1 MVKKRYIVLMIFV
14 CLFAISTVSANEM
27 MNETDSLMID
37 ESNDLIIDNVESDN
51 LMIGESNDLMANDID
66 EEKIL
71 QSDNLNSKQY
81 FIYDVG
87 CFSNNK
93 VFQVL
98 KNHTEIGVKI
108 NEKFDGEIE
117 FIKSGTHYYLETI
130 YSNKVKNV
138 NQIEKVYSKD
148 LDEGLYHIHIYDLS
162 KEKTLGLV
170 YFKVIYSSLEEIES
184 LESGKH
190 IITDFGKTNIYNIEK
205 IGDDKISISSEG
217 KGFFDIY
224 YIDDNGNKIGYSEDY
239 DAGTGIYNKIFNI
252 NDLSTGYYSIKFW
265 RQNGRTYKQYGECYF
280 NIGMKNYLKVNIYK
294 LSEEYDGYN
303 HVSLIKNFYIGD
315 NAVNIERKTI
325 DDEEY
330 IVLTINKNFKGEA
343 YIFDQSTNEEQIR
356 FSIDNEKGKS
366 INILIDN
373 YESGDYALIINESTV
388 SDTQT
393 IAYSLF
399 FIPYMSVA
407 PDVTKY
413 YGGNERFTATIKNEV
428 GKIVPNANVDFVI
441 NGKVYTRTSNDQG
454 IASIA
459 LNLNSGVYDIIAS
472 CKNQIINSKVTI
484 KPTVQSEDFCK
495 IYKNGTQYYATFVD
509 SLGNLLKNTPVQLN
523 INGVYYTRN
532 TDNQGVAKMNINL
545 NPGTYVL
552 TAVNPA
558 SGEQHTTKITV
569 LPNIVENYDLTK
581 YYKSASQ
588 FTFRLL
594 NDNGKPVGDGVS
606 ATININ
612 GVFYTRISD
621 ASGYV
626 KMNINL
632 NPGTYIATIQYNG
645 LMMSNTVKV
654 LSILKGNDISMKYR
668 DGTKYEVQLLD
679 SQGNP
684 YSGEDVTFNINGVFY
699 KRTTD
704 DNGIA
709 RLNINLMAD
718 TYIITSEY
726 NGLMMSNTIIVDPN
740 PLYYTIGSNPLNYG
754 YYMNKYNKFSLD
766 WYYNPQWDAMV
777 KTIYDIYGNQ
787 GMEIRDQDVRNDIK
801 YHCYEASTGR
811 QYILNSAG
819 EVLPFY

>member
-1 MVKKRYIVLMIFV
+1 MVLVKKRYIVLMIFV

-27 MNETDSLMID
+27 MNETDSLRID
-37 ESNDLIIDNVESDN
+37 ESNDLMAYETND
-51 LMIGESNDLMANDID
+51 ESN
-66 EEKIL
+66 
-71 QSDNLNSKQY
+71 NLGVS
-81 FIYDVG
+81 
-87 CFSNNK
+87 
-93 VFQVL
+93 
-98 KNHTEIGVKI
+98 TEISSCTELSQNISYTNDSGIYQLRNDFNDSTEEILKDYNDNIHVSQIETLYFDNQYDIVKSNSYVNI
-108 NEKFDGEIE
+108 YLSGDNNEILNIEMKKAFTGTITVKYATYDYLTKRTLKYEQNGE
-117 FIKSGTHYYLETI
+117 THYI
-130 YSNKVKNV
+130 
-138 NQIEKVYSKD
+138 YSKD
-148 LDEGLYHIHIYDLS
+148 GKQTIEYYLKYYEPGHLTFTVTETLSPYDNKPVAQTDVYLTKGITAPNVNKYYKSNENFVVKVFDDENKPIS
-162 KEKTLGLV
+162 NETV
-170 YFKVIYSSLEEIES
+170 YILINGNMYTK
-184 LESGKH
+184 
-190 IITDFGKTNIYNIEK
+190 KTN
-205 IGDDKISISSEG
+205 
-217 KGFFDIY
+217 
-224 YIDDNGNKIGYSEDY
+224 
-239 DAGTGIYNKIFNI
+239 
-252 NDLSTGYYSIKFW
+252 
-265 RQNGRTYKQYGECYF
+265 
-280 NIGMKNYLKVNIYK
+280 
-294 LSEEYDGYN
+294 
-303 HVSLIKNFYIGD
+303 SL
-315 NAVNIERKTI
+315 
-325 DDEEY
+325 
-330 IVLTINKNFKGEA
+330 
-343 YIFDQSTNEEQIR
+343 
-356 FSIDNEKGKS
+356 
-366 INILIDN
+366 
-373 YESGDYALIINESTV
+373 
-388 SDTQT
+388 
-393 IAYSLF
+393 
-399 FIPYMSVA
+399 
-407 PDVTKY
+407 
-413 YGGNERFTATIKNEV
+413 
-428 GKIVPNANVDFVI
+428 
-441 NGKVYTRTSNDQG
+441 G
-454 IASIA
+454 IASIG
-459 LNLNSGVYDIIAS
+459 LNLNPGKYNITTIQG
-472 CKNQIINSKVTI
+472 KNTLFSKVIIKSTI
-484 KPTVQSEDFCK
+484 TANDLNK
-495 IYKNGTQYYATFVD
+495 IYKNGTQYYATFKD
-509 SLGNLLKNTPVQLN
+509 SQGNLLKNTDVKFN
-523 INGVYYTRN
+523 INGVFYTRTTN
-532 TDNQGVAKMNINL
+532 NQGTAKMNINL
-545 NPGTYVL
+545 NPGTYIL
-552 TAVNPA
+552 TAENPVN
-558 SGEQHTTKITV
+558 GEKHSNKITV
-569 LPNIVENYDLTK
+569 LSNIVENYDLTK

-654 LSILKGNDISMKYR
+654 LSILKGHDISMKYR